1 MQKIMDDSV
10 ICAIATP
17 PGRGAIA
24 VARVSGR
31 GAIDVCERVIR
42 LRRGKRLSEC
52 PSRTLLMGELVDGD
66 RRVDEVVVALFRAPR
81 SFTGEDGAEISCHGS
96 TYIQQRA
103 LELLVG
109 AGARLAT
116 PGEFTLRA
124 FLNGKMDL
132 PRAEAVMDVASA
144 TSAAAHEMAMKQARG
159 EVSRELKRV
168 RAEMLEMAA
177 LVELELDFAEED
189 ATFAGRDAITAIAL
203 RAREAIGKLRDSFS
217 LGNALKHGVPAA
229 IVGPPNAG
237 KSTLLNT
244 LAREERAIVS
254 PREGTTRDSIE
265 EVMNIGG
272 VEFRFID
279 TAGIRDAT
287 DEIEAEGI
295 ARTFATISRSRAVLL
310 LVDASRLSSFPDT
323 YRQVRARLAPGATLA
338 VLLNKIDVAERPE
351 SLLDHLRALSSGE
364 PLLPVSARTGE
375 GLERLE
381 QLLLSAT
388 TDDGASPALVSNAR
402 HHEALARALEALD
415 RLLAGLESGLSEEF
429 LSRDIRDCLHY
440 VGEIT
445 GEITTDEILGNIFKN
460 FCIGK

>member
-1 MQKIMDDSV
+1 MQEIMDDSV

-42 LRRGKRLSEC
+42 LRRGGKLSEC
-52 PSRTLLMGELVDGD
+52 PSRTLLMGELVDGG
-66 RRVDEVVVALFRAPR
+66 RRVDEVVVVLFRAPR
-81 SFTGEDGAEISCHGS
+81 SFTGEESAEISCHGS
-96 TYIQQRA
+96 VYIQQRA

-132 PRAEAVMDVASA
+132 PRAEAVMDVVSA

-159 EVSRELKRV
+159 GFSEELKRV
-168 RAEMLEMAA
+168 RAEMLEIAT

-189 ATFAGRDAITAIAL
+189 ATFADREEITAIAR

-217 LGNALKHGVPAA
+217 LGNVLKHGVPVA

-254 PREGTTRDSIE
+254 PREGTTRDAIE
-265 EVMNIGG
+265 EVMNIEG

-279 TAGIRDAT
+279 TAGIRDTT

-310 LVDASRLSSFPDT
+310 LVDASRLSSFPED
-323 YRQVRARLAPGATLA
+323 YKQVRARLAPGAILA
-338 VLLNKIDVAERPE
+338 VLLNKIDVAERPA

-375 GLERLE
+375 GMKALE

-388 TDDGASPALVSNAR
+388 MDDGASPALVSNAR
-402 HHEALARALEALD
+402 HHEALSRALESLD
-415 RLLAGLESGLSEEF
+415 RLLAGLKSGLSEEF
-429 LSRDIRDCLHY
+429 LSRDIRDGLHY
-440 VGEIT
+440 IGEIT